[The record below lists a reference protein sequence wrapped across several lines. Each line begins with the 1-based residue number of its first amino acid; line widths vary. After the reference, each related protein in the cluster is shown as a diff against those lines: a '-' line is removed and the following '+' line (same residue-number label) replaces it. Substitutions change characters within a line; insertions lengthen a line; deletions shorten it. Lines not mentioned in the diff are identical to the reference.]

1 MNFIQ
6 MAVAI
11 DHHSVFKPP
20 LAPTIRTHHNRCKH
34 RSFTQ
39 LESCVFETLDPTTL
53 VAHSLKQVVVAAAN
67 FHRSFS
73 TPCLSTSNCKV
84 DDNTDNSHSGSSIHK
99 SSVDTDP
106 RIELIAGRGALG
118 IRALVVEAA
127 IAMASGVDPVPIQ
140 SELGGS
146 YYLTSRNGDKIA
158 VAKPVDEEPLAK
170 NIRNGYTVGIL
181 SQQGLKNSVPVG
193 ETGVREVAAYLLD
206 HNGFAGVPPTALVK
220 ISHVSFQTD
229 NSSKPTNPTKSCKT
243 ASLQRFVD
251 HDFDAGDLGPSG
263 FPVSSVHRIGILDV
277 RILNLDRHAG
287 NILVKKN
294 KKENDG
300 RASDSYPVGLADLVP
315 IDHELCLP
323 DLLDDPYFE
332 WLHWP
337 QASVPFSESEAEYI
351 SRLDPSKDAELLRKE
366 LPSLTEPSIRILV
379 LCTIF
384 LKSAAAA
391 GICLADIGDMMTR
404 QFRGTKQEPSILETL
419 CAEAKAKMDAE
430 VVYDN
435 PSILLGEEFDE
446 DVGMFQVDI
455 EMEEDSHNTEVL
467 DLPRLL
473 QRYPEIGKPP
483 KIPGKLPSAHSLS
496 GFPHAVLSP
505 LPEEDNSKDNT
516 NNKTNDPK
524 EEHEDGNGQEDENDS
539 NKAGMGLMKSV
550 SFSVSKQNY
559 QSEGITF
566 KWMSEEKFK
575 LFLESFEKLL
585 PKAFEGKKSM
595 GLKQRRLGTSC

>member
-1 MNFIQ
+1 
-6 MAVAI
+6 
-11 DHHSVFKPP
+11 
-20 LAPTIRTHHNRCKH
+20 
-34 RSFTQ
+34 
-39 LESCVFETLDPTTL
+39 
-53 VAHSLKQVVVAAAN
+53 
-67 FHRSFS
+67 
-73 TPCLSTSNCKV
+73 
-84 DDNTDNSHSGSSIHK
+84 
-99 SSVDTDP
+99 
-106 RIELIAGRGALG
+106 
-118 IRALVVEAA
+118 
-127 IAMASGVDPVPIQ
+127 MASGVDPVPIQ

-170 NIRNGYTVGIL
+170 NIRNGYTF
-181 SQQGLKNSVPVG
+181 GLG

-229 NSSKPTNPTKSCKT
+229 NSSNPTNPTKSCKT

-263 FPVSSVHRIGILDV
+263 FSVSSVHRIGILDV
-277 RILNLDRHAG
+277 RISTLTDMQE
-287 NILVKKN
+287 IFY
-294 KKENDG
+294 DC
-300 RASDSYPVGLADLVP
+300 YPVGLADLVP

-351 SRLDPSKDAELLRKE
+351 SRLDLSKDAELLRKE

-384 LKSAAAA
+384 LKLRQP

-404 QFRGTKQEPSILETL
+404 QPVEQSKNQVSFLGT
-419 CAEAKAKMDAE
+419 
-430 VVYDN
+430 
-435 PSILLGEEFDE
+435 F
-446 DVGMFQVDI
+446 I
-455 EMEEDSHNTEVL
+455 EWVS
-467 DLPRLL
+467 
-473 QRYPEIGKPP
+473 
-483 KIPGKLPSAHSLS
+483 
-496 GFPHAVLSP
+496 HAVLSP

-516 NNKTNDPK
+516 NNKMNDPN
-524 EEHEDGNGQEDENDS
+524 EEHEDGNGQEDEMTIKQN
-539 NKAGMGLMKSV
+539 GLMKSV

-585 PKAFEGKKSM
+585 PKAFEGK
-595 GLKQRRLGTSC
+595 RVWD